1 MNGPTHRIGFVQFSP
16 ILGALDLNIERLMD
30 LVKNQAEPADLL
42 VLPEMA
48 LTGYA
53 FRNREELG
61 RITTPENTEKTLA
74 TAVRLSRSFGDAAVV
89 LGYPE
94 WTEEGGAEDRGRFFN
109 SAMLVGPDGLI
120 GNYQKTHLFGY
131 EEDLF
136 LPGRTGFEVFRVR
149 DFTVGIMICFD
160 WFFPESARTL
170 ALRGAEIIAHPTNLV
185 MPYCQRAMF
194 TRALE
199 NSVYTIT
206 ANRCGMEM
214 HQKELRFTGESVIY
228 GPRGNI
234 LASAPKAEDHVAV
247 IEIDIN
253 RARNK
258 HLNSHNHIFDDRVP
272 ELYEL

>member
-1 MNGPTHRIGFVQFSP
+1 MSEPTHRIGFVQFTP
-16 ILGALDLNIERLMD
+16 ILGALDFNIERLIN
-30 LVKNQAEPADLL
+30 LVKNRAEPTDLL

-53 FRNREELG
+53 FRTREELG
-61 RITTPENTEKTLA
+61 RITTPENTAKTLE
-74 TAVRLSRSFGDAAVV
+74 TAVTLSRMFGGSAVV

-94 WTEEGGAEDRGRFFN
+94 WTGEGFFN
-109 SAMLVGPDGLI
+109 SAMLVGPDGLL
-120 GNYQKTHLFGY
+120 GNYQKTHLFGN

-136 LPGRTGFEVFRVR
+136 LPGRTGFTVFRVR

-234 LASAPKAEDHVAV
+234 LASAPKAEDHLAI

-258 HLNSHNHIFDDRVP
+258 NLNSRNHIFNNRVQ

>member
-1 MNGPTHRIGFVQFSP
+1 MNEPTHRIGFVQFTP
-16 ILGALDLNIERLMD
+16 ILGAFARNVERLFEF
-30 LVKNQAEPADLL
+30 VTRRAEPVDLL

-53 FRNREELG
+53 FRTQEELG
-61 RITTPENTEKTLA
+61 RIANAEYTARTLDA
-74 TAVRLSRSFGDAAVV
+74 AMKLSRLFGGASIV

-94 WTEEGGAEDRGRFFN
+94 ATEEGFFN
-109 SAMLVGPDGLI
+109 SAMLAGPDGLL
-120 GNYQKTHLFGY
+120 GNYQKTHLFGM
-131 EEDLF
+131 EKQLF
-136 LPGRTGFEVFRVR
+136 LPGRTGFRVFSVHGCQ
-149 DFTVGIMICFD
+149 VGIMICFD
-160 WFFPESARTL
+160 WFFPESTRTL
-170 ALRGAEIIAHPTNLV
+170 ALRGAEIIAHPANLV

-194 TRALE
+194 ARALE

-234 LASAPKAEDHVAV
+234 LASAPKDADHIAV
-247 IEIDIN
+247 IEIDIH

-258 HLNSHNHIFDDRVP
+258 QLNSFNHIFKDRLP
-272 ELYEL
+272 SMYDLG

>member
-1 MNGPTHRIGFVQFSP
+1 MNEPTHRIGFVQFTP
-16 ILGALDLNIERLMD
+16 VLGALDFNIERLLD
-30 LVKNQAEPADLL
+30 LVRLRVEPADLL

-53 FRNREELG
+53 FRDKEELG
-61 RITTPENTEKTLA
+61 RITTAENTRKTLD
-74 TAVRLSRSFGDAAVV
+74 TAARLSDLFGGAAIVV
-89 LGYPE
+89 GYPE
-94 WTEEGGAEDRGRFFN
+94 PAGDGAFYN
-109 SAMLVGPDGLI
+109 SCMLVGPDGLL
-120 GNYQKTHLFGY
+120 GNYRKTHLFGA
-131 EEDLF
+131 EKDLF
-136 LPGRTGFEVFRVR
+136 LPGDTGFAVFSVR
-149 DFTVGIMICFD
+149 DLTVGMMICFD

-206 ANRCGMEM
+206 ANRCGTEM

-234 LASAPKAEDHVAV
+234 LASAPKTEDHVAV
-247 IEIDIN
+247 IDIDIH

-258 HLNSHNHIFDDRVP
+258 NLNARNHIYDDRVP
-272 ELYEL
+272 DLYDL

>member
-1 MNGPTHRIGFVQFSP
+1 MSEPTHRIGFVQFTP
-16 ILGALDLNIERLMD
+16 ILGALEINIERLFT
-30 LVKNQAEPADLL
+30 LVKTLAEPADLL

-61 RITTPENTEKTLA
+61 HITTPENTERTLD
-74 TAVRLSRSFGDAAVV
+74 TAVRLSHLFGGAAVV

-94 WTEEGGAEDRGRFFN
+94 WTGDGFFN
-109 SAMLVGPDGLI
+109 SAMLAGPDGLL
-120 GNYQKTHLFGY
+120 GNYQKTHLFGT
-131 EEDLF
+131 EKDMF

-149 DFTVGIMICFD
+149 DFTVGVMICFD
-160 WFFPESARTL
+160 WFFPESCRTL
-170 ALRGAEIIAHPTNLV
+170 ALRGADIIAHPTNLV

-214 HQKELRFTGESVIY
+214 HQRELRFTGESVIY

-247 IEIDIN
+247 IEIDIH
-253 RARNK
+253 RARSKN
-258 HLNSHNHIFDDRVP
+258 LNSRNHIFDDRTP
-272 ELYEL
+272 DYYDL

>member
-1 MNGPTHRIGFVQFSP
+1 MNEPTHRIGFVQFTP
-16 ILGALDLNIERLMD
+16 ILGALDHNVERLFE
-30 LVKNQAEPADLL
+30 LVRRRAEPADLL

-61 RITTPENTEKTLA
+61 RITTPGNTARTLDV
-74 TAVRLSRSFGDAAVV
+74 AVRLSRLFGDAAVV
-89 LGYPE
+89 VGYPE
-94 WTEEGGAEDRGRFFN
+94 PAGDVFYN
-109 SAMLVGPDGLI
+109 SCMLVGPDGLL
-120 GNYQKTHLFGY
+120 GSYRKTHLFGA
-131 EEDLF
+131 EKDLF
-136 LPGRTGFEVFRVR
+136 SPGDTGFRVFRVR
-149 DFTVGIMICFD
+149 DFTVGMMICFD
-160 WFFPESARTL
+160 WFFPESVRTL
-170 ALRGAEIIAHPTNLV
+170 ALRGAEIVAHPTNLV

-234 LASAPKAEDHVAV
+234 LASGPRTEDHVAI
-247 IEIDIN
+247 IEIDIH

-258 HLNSHNHIFDDRVP
+258 NLNARNHIFDDRVVD
-272 ELYEL
+272 LYEL

>member
-1 MNGPTHRIGFVQFSP
+1 MNEPTHRIGFIQFTP
-16 ILGALDLNIERLMD
+16 ILGAFEYNVGRLFD
-30 LVKNQAEPADLL
+30 FVSRYAEPTDLL

-53 FRNREELG
+53 FRSQEELA
-61 RITTPENTEKTLA
+61 RIATFEHTQKTLEA
-74 TAVRLSRSFGDAAVV
+74 AMRLSRLFGGSAVV
-89 LGYPE
+89 VGYPE
-94 WTEEGGAEDRGRFFN
+94 YSPEGFFN
-109 SAMLVGPDGLI
+109 SAMLAGPDGII
-120 GNYQKTHLFGY
+120 GNYQKTHLFGM
-131 EEDLF
+131 EKTLF
-136 LPGRTGFEVFRVR
+136 LPGRTGFQVF
-149 DFTVGIMICFD
+149 DAHGLKLGIMICFD

-170 ALRGAEIIAHPTNLV
+170 ALRGAEVIAHPTNLV

-194 TRALE
+194 ARALE

-234 LASAPKAEDHVAV
+234 LASASKTDDVIAI
-247 IEIDIN
+247 IEIDIE

-258 HLNSHNHIFDDRVP
+258 KLNSWNHIFEDRIP
-272 ELYEL
+272 EMYAL